1 MFPDE
6 DLPTKGTVETAE
18 ETVEKKLEENAGPF
32 EHASGSAG
40 LSVEFIGANA
50 RELTFLALNPNAAPP
65 PGGNLGHRGGGGG
78 HRGRPPDHAR
88 ERRW

>member
-1 MFPDE
+1 MSVFRAKRRRARFKAVFPDE

-50 RELTFLALNPNAAPP
+50 R
-65 PGGNLGHRGGGGG
+65 
-78 HRGRPPDHAR
+78 D
-88 ERRW
+88 